1 MERDIYMPKSV
12 LFFRDFRGLT
22 GGHLKVADYIKHV
35 RSNPAYRPIMSLSS
49 RSLPSDLWDDC
60 EIVGPDFDPELADV
74 LFLAGRD
81 WEAVPKDIELRVPV
95 INLIQGLRHADGDDV
110 RNSFL
115 GRRATRLCVSTE
127 VAEAITSTGKCNGP
141 VLVVPAALRPDD
153 FRPDASRSNDVFIA
167 GLKAPELALAVMDE
181 LKGRGLKVTAETE
194 PVPRAD
200 FLGKLREARIAVT
213 LPSARE
219 GFFLPA
225 LEAMAAG
232 CLVVCPDA
240 VGNRDICIDG
250 ETCLMPLARQSDIV
264 GSVMTLLGDRE
275 VARRIVDGA
284 KRMVSKHKPAAERR
298 TFMNVLNA
306 TSPRNIIL
314 TGLPRSGTT
323 LACSLLGQL
332 PDVVALHEPMRPMM
346 ISGLGGS
353 EFIDTVVEFFDA
365 MRQQIKTEG
374 TAASKSQEGRVPRN
388 PLGDQVIDGQRVKN
402 IDGNII
408 SVENV
413 TTPRFDLC
421 MKHPAMFTAR
431 LPVLAEVFDCYAI
444 VRNPLS
450 VLLSWRDSGM
460 SVGDGHSPAAESH
473 DPELAALL
481 RELPDVLDRQIALLD
496 YMFARYR
503 DFLPDRT
510 IRYEDVISTGGAALS
525 AVVPAAKSLEE
536 ELSSRNR
543 RLVVKNADTLHIARR
558 LLENAEACWFF
569 YDQSDVLSMVEG
581 G

>member
-1 MERDIYMPKSV
+1 MPKSV
-12 LFFRDFRGLT
+12 MFFRDFRGFT
-22 GGHLKVADYIKHV
+22 GGHLKVADYINHV
-35 RSNPAYRPIMSLSS
+35 RSNPAYRPFMALSS

-60 EIVGPDFDPELADV
+60 DFVGPYFDPDLADV

-81 WEAVPKDIELRVPV
+81 WEAVSKDIELRVPV
-95 INLIQGLRHADGDDV
+95 INLIQGLRHADVDDV
-110 RNSFL
+110 RYGFL

-127 VAEAITSTGKCNGP
+127 VADAINSTGKCNGP
-141 VLVVPAALRPDD
+141 VYVIPAALRPDE
-153 FRPDASRSNDVFIA
+153 FRPDASRPNDVFIA
-167 GLKAPELALAVMDE
+167 GLKSPELALAVMNE
-181 LKGRGLKVTAETE
+181 LKARGLKVSAETE

-200 FLGKLREARIAVT
+200 FLGKLHDARIAVT
-213 LPSARE
+213 LPTARE

-232 CLVVCPDA
+232 CLVICPDA

-250 ETCLMPLARQSDIV
+250 ETSLMPVARQSDII
-264 GSVMTLLGDRE
+264 GSVMTLLSDKE
-275 VARRIVDGA
+275 LACRITDGA
-284 KRMVSKHKPAAERR
+284 KRMVSKHNPAAERK
-298 TFMNVLNA
+298 TFLDVLNA

-332 PDVVALHEPMRPMM
+332 PDVVALHEPMRPMT
-346 ISGLGGS
+346 ISSLSGP
-353 EFIDTVVEFFDA
+353 EFIGRVVEFFDA
-365 MRQQIKTEG
+365 MRYQIKTEG
-374 TAASKSQEGRVPRN
+374 TAVSKSQEGRVPRN
-388 PLGDQVIDGQRVKN
+388 PLSDEVIDGQRVKN

-408 SVENV
+408 SVGNV

-421 MKHPAMFTAR
+421 LKHPAMFTAR

-444 VRNPLS
+444 VRNPLG

-460 SVGDGHSPAAESH
+460 AVGGGHSPAAESH
-473 DPELAALL
+473 DPELASLL
-481 RELPDVLDRQIALLD
+481 RKLPDVLDRQIALLD

-525 AVVPAAKSLEE
+525 AVVPAAKSLRE

-543 RLVVKNADTLHIARR
+543 RLVVKNADALHIARR
-558 LLENAEACWFF
+558 LLKNAEACWFF